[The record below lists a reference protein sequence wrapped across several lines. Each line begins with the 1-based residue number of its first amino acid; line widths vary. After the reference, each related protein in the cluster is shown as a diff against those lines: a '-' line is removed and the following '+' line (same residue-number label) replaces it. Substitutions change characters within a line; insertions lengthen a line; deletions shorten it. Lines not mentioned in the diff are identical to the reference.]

1 MKYRL
6 LGRTGLQVSEIGF
19 GGWGIGKTSWIGA
32 DDRESIR
39 ALSVARD
46 AGVNFF
52 DTALVYGNGHSE
64 RLLAQTFGRSNDLL
78 VATKVPPKNRKWPA
92 RRGTSLREAFPKD
105 HVLQCLNQ
113 SLANLQRDVIDLYQ
127 FHVWS
132 DEWAGEFEWQQTVE
146 EIRRSGKAR
155 FIGISVN
162 EHEPENVLQALQS
175 GLVDTVQ
182 VIYNVFD
189 QSPQDRLFPF
199 CQQHGIGVIAR
210 VPFDEGSLTGTI
222 RPDTTFPAGDF
233 RNYYFGWGRKRQV
246 CKRVQRLVQDIGVN
260 LNDLPALA
268 LRFCISNHTVN
279 TVIPGMRTPA
289 HVERNVKASDDGLLA
304 PELLSCLHRHRW
316 SRNFYSP
323 PTSWPRKI
331 KDAILEQVTL

>member
-32 DDRESIR
+32 DDRDSIR

-52 DTALVYGNGHSE
+52 DTALVYGDGHSE
-64 RLLAQTFGRSNDLL
+64 RLLAQTFGKSHDLV

-92 RRGTSLREAFPKD
+92 RRGTSLRDVFPKD
-105 HVLQCLNQ
+105 HVLQCLDQ

-132 DEWAGEFEWQQTVE
+132 DEWAREAEWQQTVE
-146 EIRRSGKAR
+146 EIRRSGKVR
-155 FIGISVN
+155 FIGISIN
-162 EHEPENVLQALQS
+162 DHEPENVLLALQS

-189 QSPQDRLFPF
+189 QTPQDRLFPF
-199 CQQHGIGVIAR
+199 CRQQGIGVIAR
-210 VPFDEGSLTGTI
+210 VPFDEGSLTGTM

-233 RNYYFGWGRKRQV
+233 RNYYFGWGRKRRV
-246 CKRVQRLVQDIGVN
+246 CKRIRRLVQDVGVN
-260 LNDLPALA
+260 LNDLPELA

-279 TVIPGMRTPA
+279 TVIAGMRTPA

-304 PELLSCLHRHRW
+304 PELLSRLYRHRW

-323 PTSWPRKI
+323 PTSWTRKI
-331 KDAILEQVTL
+331 KDAILEQVT